1 MMLIFIFQSIWL
13 FIDDLA
19 GRGLDMLIIGKFF
32 FYKMPELTEKV
43 LPLTV
48 LLSSILTFGTFAENY
63 EFAAMKASG
72 ISLQRSMLSIII
84 FIFVLG
90 VGTFWFANSVI
101 PASEQKIFNLR
112 RNIAKLKPAVAIAE
126 GVFSDFE
133 SADMNIK
140 VDNKYGENDRFLE
153 NVIIHQKT
161 KTNIN
166 YRVVKSNTGELISG
180 EKSDIIQLVLQDG
193 HLYENV
199 RAKGGTKRKQPFA
212 KGIFETYTMN
222 IDLSEFNNVDLEEER
237 DTRTEKM
244 KNVSRL
250 RKDTDSLK
258 KDNLRIVR
266 AFSKN
271 VLATK
276 MGAFT
281 VLPSDS
287 TSVKSNN
294 TEKDSLYQLEH
305 PIKKV
310 TAKSGGE
317 VVENIVDLYPEWQQV
332 QLTNSAKNSVSNIL
346 TSIRGK
352 RNELDKRYEIHR
364 RHIYATH
371 EKFALAFSCI
381 ILFFVGA
388 PLGAIIRKGGLG
400 LPMVIAI
407 VLFLVYYF
415 LGVFAENYAYKGNM
429 HPILGAWTP
438 TLIMLPLGISLTK
451 RATADK
457 GLMAFSRIIDFFKGL
472 FARFKK
478 EDETDA
484 DPSPDET
491 IFPVDSADFKLLQ
504 ANSDDNLID
513 IAKRYK
519 QYDMDLKSRDTA
531 LHILESRGIS
541 TFELKIHGQLDNSKF
556 EETDLAMKSFVRNSN
571 TALVLYLSSILL
583 VVAGFFLTKESIL
596 GVLSIVSRIGGLA
609 ALVFIVLAAD
619 SYKKVRKMIGKNDSN
634 LIYAFFLL
642 GVPAFFII
650 YLFTRSKL
658 KKEIKSIR

>member
-19 GRGLDMLIIGKFF
+19 GRGLDMAIIGKFF

-72 ISLQRSMLSIII
+72 ISLQRSMLPIII
-84 FIFVLG
+84 FIFFLG
-90 VGTFWFANSVI
+90 IGTFWFANSVI

-133 SADMNIK
+133 TADMNIK

-161 KTNIN
+161 PTNIN
-166 YRVVKSNTGELISG
+166 YRVVKSEKGELISG
-180 EKSDIIQLVLQDG
+180 KKSDLIQLVLNEGHFYQDIQS
-193 HLYENV
+193 
-199 RAKGGTKRKQPFA
+199 KGQSKLKHPFA
-212 KGIFETYTMN
+212 NGTFETYTMN
-222 IDLSEFNNVDLEEER
+222 IDLSEFNNIDLEEER

-258 KDNLRIVR
+258 TDNLRIVT

-271 VLATK
+271 VLSTK
-276 MGAFT
+276 MGAFAE
-281 VLPSDS
+281 LPVKD
-287 TSVKSNN
+287 SVKSKFPQPNI
-294 TEKDSLYQLEH
+294 DSIYALES
-305 PIKKV
+305 PVKKMIGADS
-310 TAKSGGE
+310 TE
-317 VVENIVDLYPEWQQV
+317 VVENLVKLFPEWQQV
-332 QLTNSAKNSVSNIL
+332 QLMNSAKNNASNIL

-352 RNELDKRYEIHR
+352 KNELDKRYEIHR
-364 RHIYATH
+364 RHVYATH

-400 LPMVIAI
+400 LPMVVAI

-457 GLMAFSRIIDFFKGL
+457 GLMAFGRIFDFFSAL
-472 FARFKK
+472 FK
-478 EDETDA
+478 
-484 DPSPDET
+484 
-491 IFPVDSADFKLLQ
+491 
-504 ANSDDNLID
+504 
-513 IAKRYK
+513 
-519 QYDMDLKSRDTA
+519 
-531 LHILESRGIS
+531 
-541 TFELKIHGQLDNSKF
+541 
-556 EETDLAMKSFVRNSN
+556 
-571 TALVLYLSSILL
+571 
-583 VVAGFFLTKESIL
+583 
-596 GVLSIVSRIGGLA
+596 
-609 ALVFIVLAAD
+609 
-619 SYKKVRKMIGKNDSN
+619 
-634 LIYAFFLL
+634 
-642 GVPAFFII
+642 
-650 YLFTRSKL
+650 KL
-658 KKEIKSIR
+658 KKKPSV